1 MQETIDLIIKYGYI
15 ILFLYSLGGGFVAL
29 IGASVLSWA
38 GKMDLT
44 LSIIVATSAN
54 FIGDSLLFYLT
65 RYQKSSM
72 ASYIK
77 KHNRKIAYIN
87 ILMKKYGSIILI
99 LQKYIYGIKTL
110 VPAAVALTK
119 YSFLKFNIYNAI
131 GAIIWGISI
140 GFLGY
145 FSGEFIV
152 NAFDKLS
159 QYPYIAPIFIVTIFT
174 ILWIW
179 ISKASKNKVR

>member
-44 LSIIVATSAN
+44 LSITVAIVAN
-54 FIGDSLLFYLT
+54 FLGDLLLFYLT
-65 RYQKSSM
+65 RYQKESM
-72 ASYIK
+72 LGYIK
-77 KHNRKIAYIN
+77 KHKRKIAYIN

-99 LQKYIYGIKTL
+99 VQKYIYGIKTL

-119 YSFLKFNIYNAI
+119 YSFVKFNIYNAI

-140 GFLGY
+140 GLLGY
-145 FSGEFIV
+145 FLGEFIV
-152 NAFDKLS
+152 NLVDKLS
-159 QYPYIAPIFIVTIFT
+159 SYPYIAPIFIFVLFGL
-174 ILWIW
+174 LWLW
-179 ISKASKNKVR
+179 LSKVSKK